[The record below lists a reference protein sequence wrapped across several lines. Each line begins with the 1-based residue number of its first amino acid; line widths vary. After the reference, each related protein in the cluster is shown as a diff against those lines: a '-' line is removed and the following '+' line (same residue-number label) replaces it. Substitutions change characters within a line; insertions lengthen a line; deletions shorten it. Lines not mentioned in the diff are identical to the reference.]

1 MIRLLFLI
9 PLILCLLWITYLVQ
23 RGYRI
28 RDGKQG
34 FIYIFI
40 FSTVIAVFY
49 TLMMWLTRV

>member
-9 PLILCLLWITYLVQ
+9 PLILCLLWITYLATSADIA
-23 RGYRI
+23 I

-40 FSTVIAVFY
+40 FSTVYSRLLYVDD
-49 TLMMWLTRV
+49 RG